1 VPGEEAAHGTATS
14 LPPARIVVVV
24 QVVSATAFSLR
35 AIKADGKTSPPST
48 TTHPPQHTLR
58 LSPASTPLGRFL
70 SKELAVDGVRT
81 YNELTLVGASPP

>member
-14 LPPARIVVVV
+14 LPPSPRIVV
-24 QVVSATAFSLR
+24 QVVSAAAFSLR
-35 AIKADGKTSPPST
+35 AIKADGKKTTAST
-48 TTHPPQHTLR
+48 TTHPSQHTLR